1 MIAWGQWDSW
11 QSTIAALK
19 LKLQAAFPWQCWDIA
34 QCFVIMF
41 EEPPPSCSNFQLTVV
56 SFQTNGD
63 CKHPANRVR
72 KPGRTITHGSVAGN
86 SLEKRLYVT
95 TSHSFSAVCL
105 NSFTLVVTLMVW
117 LEPWGKMARGEW
129 LMWWEWKEQVN
140 TWQQHDS
147 GTQIIQNYLHM
158 LFTYNSIII
167 VYHFK
172 LKMWNFNFYFLVI
185 FTSECLPANIF
196 LQL

>member
-1 MIAWGQWDSW
+1 
-11 QSTIAALK
+11 
-19 LKLQAAFPWQCWDIA
+19 
-34 QCFVIMF
+34 MF

-86 SLEKRLYVT
+86 SLEKWLYVT

-105 NSFTLVVTLMVW
+105 NSLTLVVTLMVW

-167 VYHFK
+167 VYLPFQIKNVKFRFLFFGHFHLWMFASK
-172 LKMWNFNFYFLVI
+172 YFL
-185 FTSECLPANIF
+185 TTLNHQLTCSEGQAAWMKSWHCFDDGGWCHPL
-196 LQL
+196 